1 MMMTTDPRI
10 TWVRGDERPGPR
22 QLIGVL
28 EVRGDGAARAALAER
43 TEVDGRCHILLAREA
58 WGSKD
63 ALQTRWYSLVLD
75 PELKAFSVRN
85 GSCGD
90 RLTTA
95 DVPQVCRAL
104 ESLGLVGDH
113 TMLHVDDG
121 PSVLPGRGW
130 PTAL

>member
-1 MMMTTDPRI
+1 MTAMTDPRI
-10 TWVRGDERPGPR
+10 TWVRGEERAGPR

-28 EVRGDGAARAALAER
+28 EVREDGAARAAIAER
-43 TEVDGRCHILLAREA
+43 TEVDGRCHILLARTA
-58 WGSKD
+58 WGPKD
-63 ALQTRWYSLVLD
+63 SLGTRWYSLVVD
-75 PELKAFSVRN
+75 AELKAFSVRN

-104 ESLGLVGDH
+104 ESLGLVGAH

-121 PSVLPGRGW
+121 PPVLPGRGW
-130 PTAL
+130 PATD

>member
-1 MMMTTDPRI
+1 MMATIDPRI
-10 TWVRGDERPGPR
+10 TWVRGEERPGPR

-28 EVRGDGAARAALAER
+28 EVRGDGAARVAIAER
-43 TEVDGRCHILLAREA
+43 VEVDGRCHILLAREA

-63 ALQTRWYSLVLD
+63 SLETRWYSLVLD
-75 PELKAFSVRN
+75 SQHKAFSVRN

-95 DVPQVCRAL
+95 DVPRICRAL
-104 ESLGLVGDH
+104 ESLDLVGTH

-130 PTAL
+130 PTVD